1 MALLTTTDHEKVTE
15 AVRQAEFI
23 TSGEIVTVVA
33 DRSDGYTDIALAWAA
48 LAAFTM
54 LTLAALLPEP
64 ALDFYASLHGVW
76 NAEWSPREVF
86 AMASGMGI
94 LSFLLMWLVQL
105 NDAVRFA
112 LIPRIVRTNRV
123 NARAIDLFKV
133 GAERR
138 THGRTGVLLY
148 LSMRE
153 HRAEI
158 VADEAITGKVDPE
171 VWGAAMVDMLV
182 EIREGRVGD
191 GLVAGIRDV
200 GAILSEHFPRAD
212 DDQNE
217 LPDRLIEL

>member
-1 MALLTTTDHEKVTE
+1 MAVLTPEDHTKVTE
-15 AVRQAEFI
+15 AVRQAELT

-33 DRSDGYTDIALAWAA
+33 AQSDGYSDIALAWAA
-48 LAAFTM
+48 FAAFTV
-54 LTLAALLPEP
+54 LTLAAVFPDP
-64 ALDFYASLHGVW
+64 ALDFYASLHGTW

-94 LSFLLMWLVQL
+94 VTFLLAWLVQL
-105 NDAVRFA
+105 LKPVRFA
-112 LIPRIVRTNRV
+112 LLPRIVKRNRV
-123 NARAIDLFKV
+123 FERAVTHFKV

-148 LSMRE
+148 LSMNE

-158 VADEAITGKVDPE
+158 VADETIAAIVDPE
-171 VWGAAMVDMLV
+171 VWGVAMADMLA

-200 GAILSEHFPRAD
+200 GAVLSEHFPQD
-212 DDQNE
+212 TDDQNE